1 MQLSACCLQPDY
13 FQSNIFPMKKE
24 LTYEK
29 AMQRLENIVEGFE
42 QNSLELDQL
51 TAQLAEAQEL
61 IKFCND
67 KLQKVETD
75 VKKLLHNEQE

>member
-1 MQLSACCLQPDY
+1 
-13 FQSNIFPMKKE
+13 MKKE

-51 TAQLAEAQEL
+51 TAQLTEAQEL

>member
-1 MQLSACCLQPDY
+1 
-13 FQSNIFPMKKE
+13 MKKE

-51 TAQLAEAQEL
+51 TAQLAEAHEL

>member
-1 MQLSACCLQPDY
+1 
-13 FQSNIFPMKKE
+13 MKKE

-51 TAQLAEAQEL
+51 TALLAEAQVL
-61 IKFCND
+61 I
-67 KLQKVETD
+67 
-75 VKKLLHNEQE
+75 

>member
-1 MQLSACCLQPDY
+1 
-13 FQSNIFPMKKE
+13 MKKE

-51 TAQLAEAQEL
+51 TAQLSEAQEL
-61 IKFCND
+61 IKFCNY

>member
-1 MQLSACCLQPDY
+1 
-13 FQSNIFPMKKE
+13 MKKE

-51 TAQLAEAQEL
+51 TAQLVEAQEL

>member
-1 MQLSACCLQPDY
+1 MAK
-13 FQSNIFPMKKE
+13 NN
-24 LTYEK
+24 LTYES
-29 AMQRLENIVEGFE
+29 AMQRLEDIVEGME
-42 QNSLELDQL
+42 QNTLELDQL

-75 VKKLLHNEQE
+75 VNTLLSNEQK

>member
-1 MQLSACCLQPDY
+1 MA
-13 FQSNIFPMKKE
+13 KKN
-24 LTYEK
+24 LTYES
-29 AMQRLENIVEGFE
+29 AMQRLEDIVEGME
-42 QNSLELDQL
+42 QNTLELDQL

-75 VKKLLHNEQE
+75 VNTLLSNEQK

>member
-1 MQLSACCLQPDY
+1 MA
-13 FQSNIFPMKKE
+13 KKN
-24 LTYEK
+24 LTYES
-29 AMQRLENIVEGFE
+29 AMQRLENIVEGME
-42 QNSLELDQL
+42 QNTLELDQL

-75 VKKLLHNEQE
+75 VNTLLSNEQK